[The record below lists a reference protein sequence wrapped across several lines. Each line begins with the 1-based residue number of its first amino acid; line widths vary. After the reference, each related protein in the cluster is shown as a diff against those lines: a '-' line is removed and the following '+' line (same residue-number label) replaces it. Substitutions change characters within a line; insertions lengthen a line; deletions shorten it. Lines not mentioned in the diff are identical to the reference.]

1 MKDWAN
7 WLTFFSRLRDSLWLR
22 LWRKE
27 VETKPIVYPKCGS
40 MPFRHKVWSAYA
52 LCRWWR
58 TTFFQL
64 SEAAAGFRKLKWLYC
79 WASETSPYLWA
90 LLQWASLPFK
100 KSCRKKKW
108 NQIWPDL
115 LWYLWHT
122 KICIHTQ
129 RKIININI
137 NRNRP
142 EHHSDKKHKRKRQIT
157 SKYVSF
163 KGVPF
168 SHL

>member
-58 TTFFQL
+58 TTFFSWVRQL
-64 SEAAAGFRKLKWLYC
+64 RVSGSWSDYIAEPVRVLLIYELCCSEPAFLSKSHAGKKNETRSDLTYC
-79 WASETSPYLWA
+79 DICDTQKFVFIPKEK
-90 LLQWASLPFK
+90 SL
-100 KSCRKKKW
+100 
-108 NQIWPDL
+108 I
-115 LWYLWHT
+115 
-122 KICIHTQ
+122 
-129 RKIININI
+129 
-137 NRNRP
+137 
-142 EHHSDKKHKRKRQIT
+142 
-157 SKYVSF
+157 
-163 KGVPF
+163 
-168 SHL
+168 